1 MSRKYVDYNPIPGK
15 RLKQILKEQGITQT
29 QAGEFLHLSQKT
41 ISHMVNGES
50 SVTNETADLM
60 IKEFPQYRKAW
71 LLGID
76 DYKTNREMLLQV
88 IADARKEGTIMEN
101 ALFSLASLSGFEIT
115 KNHPQVDNPVT
126 AIHSGYS
133 FTKDGKTVSMNLTEL
148 NRFENEICDFIEFR
162 LLHMAK

>member
-1 MSRKYVDYNPIPGK
+1 MSRPKISVNPVCGI

-60 IKEFPQYRKAW
+60 IKEFPQYSKAW

-76 DYKTNREMLLQV
+76 DYKTKNDEMKLYETNEYLKFITNCNKLIEIV
-88 IADARKEGTIMEN
+88 LGFVEGLE
-101 ALFSLASLSGFEIT
+101 
-115 KNHPQVDNPVT
+115 QD
-126 AIHSGYS
+126 
-133 FTKDGKTVSMNLTEL
+133 D
-148 NRFENEICDFIEFR
+148 
-162 LLHMAK
+162 